1 MSVKLYDI
9 LNKIYTEK
17 QNPKEVGKKGRKNNE
32 RNSKQIGKQQIK
44 LNYLNNYIKDKWSKH
59 SK

>member
-32 RNSKQIGKQQIK
+32 RNSKQIGK
-44 LNYLNNYIKDKWSKH
+44 
-59 SK
+59 